1 MPGGNLPKA
10 RALFANPGLGATY
23 ARILAESEAAG
34 GSRERQI
41 EAARRSWSQGF
52 VAEAIDRFCRTQ
64 EVMDSSGRRHKGL
77 LTGQDMASWSA
88 TYEKPASV
96 TYHGWEVFKTGFW
109 GQGPIFLQTLK
120 LLEGFDLTGMDR
132 FFGCFKLAH
141 QLRQRII
148 QESGLNISMGLSQ
161 NKTVS
166 KIATGEAKPNN
177 EKQILLGEEKSF
189 LSPLSVRKIPM
200 IGEKTSQ
207 TLYNMGVKKVHTLQ
221 QMPAQ
226 LLEATFGK
234 NGKMIWEKANG
245 IDLSPVVPYTEAKS
259 ISSENTFE
267 EDTIDTKLLEA
278 TLIAMTEQLSTK
290 LRQKGQLTACVTVK
304 IRYSDFE
311 THSIQQRI
319 PYTAADHSLLPLV
332 KQLFQKLYTRRLL
345 IRLVGVRFS
354 NLVYGNYQIQLF
366 EDSQQQIQLYQAL
379 DKLNVKYGDKTVCR
393 AMTMGIGRRRFNPFN
408 GMEN

>member
-1 MPGGNLPKA
+1 MSVLRSIVHMDLDTFFVSCERLLDSRLVGKPILIGGTSDRGVVASCSYEARQFGIHSAMPMKMA
-10 RALFANPGLGATY
+10 
-23 ARILAESEAAG
+23 
-34 GSRERQI
+34 RERCP
-41 EAARRSWSQGF
+41 
-52 VAEAIDRFCRTQ
+52 EAIVIKGNTQ
-64 EVMDSSGRRHKGL
+64 TYSGYSRAVTEIIRE
-77 LTGQDMASWSA
+77 AVPV
-88 TYEKPASV
+88 YEKMSIDEF
-96 TYHGWEVFKTGFW
+96 Y
-109 GQGPIFLQTLK
+109 I
-120 LLEGFDLTGMDR
+120 DLTGMDR

-141 QLRQRII
+141 ELRQRII

-177 EKQILLGEEKSF
+177 EKQIPLGEEKSF

-245 IDLSPVVPYTEAKS
+245 IDLSPVVPYSEAKS

-267 EDTIDTKLLEA
+267 EDTIDTRLLEA

-408 GMEN
+408 GLEN

>member
-1 MPGGNLPKA
+1 MPMRTA
-10 RALFANPGLGATY
+10 RQLCP
-23 ARILAESEAAG
+23 
-34 GSRERQI
+34 
-41 EAARRSWSQGF
+41 
-52 VAEAIDRFCRTQ
+52 EAIVVRGDFEKYSQKSQ
-64 EVMDSSGRRHKGL
+64 EITEIIREGVPLFEK
-77 LTGQDMASWSA
+77 ASIDEF
-88 TYEKPASV
+88 Y
-96 TYHGWEVFKTGFW
+96 
-109 GQGPIFLQTLK
+109 I
-120 LLEGFDLTGMDR
+120 DLSGMDR

-141 QLRQRII
+141 ELRQRII

-177 EKQILLGEEKSF
+177 EKQIPLGEEKSF

-200 IGEKTSQ
+200 IGEKTAQ

-245 IDLSPVVPYTEAKS
+245 IDLSPVVPYSEAKS

-267 EDTIDTKLLEA
+267 EDTIDTRLLEA

-366 EDSQQQIQLYQAL
+366 EDSQQQINLYQAL

-408 GMEN
+408 GMEA